1 MRIAYRSLSLAVAMV
16 ILAACSAS
24 PAAAPAPSS
33 TPAPTVEPSAT
44 PTAVPLV
51 LPTPS
56 AIVPLEDR
64 LVAAI
69 QVPFPDEM
77 VFVQGFVW
85 VKTDSGYLVQIDPA
99 TNTVVGETKLDTTT
113 EKHDYCQ
120 GLGSDGTSI
129 WACST
134 RGDENLK
141 TIDVVRVDPAT
152 GSVVATVEVNKV
164 HDQFDMPFF
173 DNRIWV
179 LADGGSKLVGID
191 TTTNEPGA
199 PIDLGT
205 RCFGVDAATDS
216 LIVTCKLDDLILR
229 VDPDS
234 GEVVQRR
241 TISSPLGVR
250 AAADGLWV
258 PVWKEVVRLD
268 PDSLEPVVAFRLIGD
283 VDLFPTPE
291 AIWARLDDGFL
302 YRIDPI
308 DNQIEEQIVSDQR
321 FYNMGDFL
329 VTADSIWT
337 SAGDDDLVLRI
348 SLP

>member
-1 MRIAYRSLSLAVAMV
+1 MRTAYRSLSLAVAV
-16 ILAACSAS
+16 LILAACGSS
-24 PAAAPAPSS
+24 PAAAPATTS
-33 TPAPTVEPSAT
+33 TPAPTLEPSAT

-134 RGDENLK
+134 RGDEDLK
-141 TIDVVRVDPAT
+141 TIDVVRVDPGT
-152 GSVVATVEVNKV
+152 GSVVATVQVNKV
-164 HDQFDMPFF
+164 HDQFDMPFL
-173 DNRIWV
+173 NNQIWV

-191 TTTNEPGA
+191 TTTNEAGA

-268 PDSLEPVVAFRLIGD
+268 PESLEPVVAFRLIGD

-308 DNQIEEQIVSDQR
+308 DNQVEEQIVSDQR